1 MKVFVL
7 RHGQAETQQTTDE
20 ARNLTPKG
28 RADVAASVQYSLSEL
43 APAPASE
50 LEQVQE
56 IWASPLVRAQQ
67 TAEIVRD
74 LLAAQ
79 GVHLSIKTTDLIT
92 PESNPAD
99 LFDALQAS
107 NLNSVLL
114 ASHMPFVGDFLD
126 AFCGSARGYHAMNT
140 SSLALVECDVPA
152 KECGDL
158 RWLRHVNA

>member
-1 MKVFVL
+1 MKIFVL

-20 ARNLTPKG
+20 ARNLTTKG
-28 RADVAASVQYSLSEL
+28 RADVAASVQYSL
-43 APAPASE
+43 SE

-74 LLAAQ
+74 ILAAQ
-79 GVHLSIKTTDLIT
+79 GIHLSIKTTDLIT
-92 PESNPAD
+92 PESNPTD
-99 LFDALQAS
+99 LFDLLQAS

-114 ASHMPFVGDFLD
+114 ASHMPFVGDLLD

-140 SSLALVECDVPA
+140 SSMALVECDVPA
-152 KECGDL
+152 KHCGEL

>member
-20 ARNLTPKG
+20 ERNLTAKG
-28 RADVAASVQYSLSEL
+28 RADVAASAQYSLSEL
-43 APAPASE
+43 T
-50 LEQVQE
+50 QVQE

-74 LLAAQ
+74 ILAAQ

-99 LFDALQAS
+99 LFDLLQVS
-107 NLNSVLL
+107 KLNSVML

-126 AFCGSARGYHAMNT
+126 VFCGSARGYHAMNT
-140 SSLALVECDVPA
+140 SSLALVESDIPA
-152 KECGDL
+152 KHCGDL

>member
-1 MKVFVL
+1 MRIFVL
-7 RHGQAETQQTTDE
+7 RHGQAEAQQTTDE
-20 ARNLTPKG
+20 ARNLTAKG
-28 RADVAASVQYSLSEL
+28 RADVAASVQYSL
-43 APAPASE
+43 SE

-67 TAEIVRD
+67 TAQIARD
-74 LLAAQ
+74 ILSAQ
-79 GVHLSIKTTDLIT
+79 GIHLSIKTTDLIT

-99 LFDALQAS
+99 VFELLQAA

-114 ASHMPFVGDFLD
+114 ASHMPFVGDLLD
-126 AFCGSARGYHAMNT
+126 AFCGSARGYHTMNT

-152 KECGDL
+152 KNCGDL

>member
-1 MKVFVL
+1 MRIFVL
-7 RHGQAETQQTTDE
+7 RHGQAEAQQTTDE
-20 ARNLTPKG
+20 ARNLTTKG
-28 RADVAASVQYSLSEL
+28 RADVAASVQYSL
-43 APAPASE
+43 SE

-74 LLAAQ
+74 ILAAQ
-79 GVHLSIKTTDLIT
+79 GIHLSIKTTDLIT
-92 PESNPAD
+92 PESNPTD
-99 LFDALQAS
+99 LFDLLQAS

-114 ASHMPFVGDFLD
+114 ASHMPFVGDLLD

-140 SSLALVECDVPA
+140 SSMALVECDVPA
-152 KECGDL
+152 KHCGEL

>member
-20 ARNLTPKG
+20 ARNLTAKG
-28 RADVAASVQYSLSEL
+28 RSDVAASVHYSLSEL
-43 APAPASE
+43 APASE
-50 LEQVQE
+50 VEQVQE

-79 GVHLSIKTTDLIT
+79 GVQLSIKTTDLIT

-99 LFDALQAS
+99 LFDVLQSS

-140 SSLALVECDVPA
+140 SSMALVVCNTPA
-152 KECGDL
+152 KNCGDL
-158 RWLRHVNA
+158 HWLRHVNV

>member
-7 RHGQAETQQTTDE
+7 RHGQAEAQQTTDE
-20 ARNLTPKG
+20 ARNLTAKG
-28 RADVAASVQYSLSEL
+28 RADVAASAQYSLSEL
-43 APAPASE
+43 T
-50 LEQVQE
+50 QVQE

-74 LLAAQ
+74 ILVAQ
-79 GVHLSIKTTDLIT
+79 GVQISIKTTDLIT

-99 LFDALQAS
+99 LFELLQAS
-107 NLNSVLL
+107 KLNSILL
-114 ASHMPFVGDFLD
+114 ASHMPFVGNFLD
-126 AFCGSARGYHAMNT
+126 VFCSSARGYHAMNT
-140 SSLALVECDVPA
+140 SSMALVECDVPA